1 MLFTSLPFYVF
12 FPIVT
17 LGYFLLPHRFR
28 WMWLLAASAYFYM
41 AFLPVYI
48 LVIASTILVDFFAG
62 IAIETSEGKRRKAI
76 FLFGLLANLGVL
88 GFFKYYNF
96 FNGNLDSLASWL
108 GWNYPLPALTL
119 ALPIGLSFHTFKSMS
134 YLIEINQGNQKAE
147 RHFGILALFVMFYPP
162 LVSGPIDR
170 PGHLLPQLHA
180 EHKFNH
186 TDLAEGLRLM
196 MWGFFKKL
204 VIADRLAQFVNPVY
218 ENPAGYSGPLLILTA
233 AAFAYQIYCD
243 FSGYSDIAIGAAR
256 VLGIRL
262 MTNFDRPF
270 AARSLAEFWQ
280 RWHISLSSWLRDY
293 IFFPLRRALLR
304 RKHRLPD
311 WLNQAIPT
319 LVTMLA
325 SGLWHGAAWTFILW
339 GGLHG
344 LFLTLEQWTAPL
356 RARLAATLWP
366 GRLAPLRSAL
376 QALTVFALFAFS
388 LIFFRSP
395 SLSAALDFIA
405 RLPHGWD
412 FSQLNLWLEQIR
424 VTLGLNYPLAL
435 VFPALSG
442 LGVLTI
448 TLLQIIFLEV
458 VQSLQPNPA
467 SFDSLLSP
475 RPTSLRWTI
484 YYLLAINI
492 ILFGSFL
499 PSTFIYFQF

>member
-1 MLFTSLPFYVF
+1 MVFTSLPFYIF

-41 AFLPVYI
+41 AFIPIYI
-48 LVIASTILVDFFAG
+48 LVIGSTIIADYLAG
-62 IAIETSEGKRRKAI
+62 NAIESSEGKRRRLI
-76 FLFGLLANLGVL
+76 FILGLIVNLGML

-96 FNGNLDSLASWL
+96 FNGNLASLANWL
-108 GWNYPLPALTL
+108 GWNYPLPALSL
-119 ALPIGLSFHTFKSMS
+119 ALPIGLSFHTFKSIS
-134 YLIEINQGNQKAE
+134 YLIEIHQGTQKAE
-147 RHFGILALFVMFYPP
+147 RHFGILALYVMFYPP

-170 PGHLLPQLHA
+170 PGQLLPQLHA

-186 TDLAEGLRLM
+186 NDLAEGLRLM

-218 ENPAGYSGPLLILTA
+218 ENPAGYSGPLLVLTA
-233 AAFAYQIYCD
+233 AAFAYLIYSD

-270 AARSLAEFWQ
+270 SARTLAEFWQ
-280 RWHISLSSWLRDY
+280 RWHISLSTWLRDY

-304 RKHRLPD
+304 RKQRLPK
-311 WLNQAIPT
+311 WLNEAIPT

-325 SGLWHGAAWTFILW
+325 SGLWHGAAWTFVLW

-344 LFLTLEQWTAPL
+344 IYMTLEQWTSSL
-356 RARLAATLWP
+356 RARLDATFWP
-366 GRLAPLRSAL
+366 GRFVSVRSAL
-376 QALTVFALFAFS
+376 QTLTVFVFFAFS
-388 LIFFRSP
+388 LIFFRAP
-395 SLSAALDFIA
+395 GLSAALNVISRF
-405 RLPHGWD
+405 PQGWD
-412 FSQLNLWLEQIR
+412 FSHLNLWLEQIR
-424 VTLGLNYPLAL
+424 VTLGLNYPIAN
-435 VFPALSG
+435 VFPSISG
-442 LGVLTI
+442 LAVLTI

-458 VQSLQPNPA
+458 VQYLQIDPV
-467 SFDSLLSP
+467 SFDNLLAN
-475 RPTSLRWTI
+475 RPTIIRWTI
-484 YYLLAINI
+484 YYLFAFNI

-499 PSTFIYFQF
+499 PSAFIYFQF

>member
-1 MLFTSLPFYVF
+1 MVFTSLPFYIF

-28 WMWLLAASAYFYM
+28 WMWLLAASVYFYM
-41 AFLPVYI
+41 AFIPIYI
-48 LVIASTILVDFFAG
+48 LVVAFTILVDYFAG
-62 IAIETSEGKRRKAI
+62 LAIETSEGKRRKVI
-76 FLFGLLANLGVL
+76 FLLGLLANLGVL

-96 FNGNLDSLASWL
+96 FNGNLDSLATWL
-108 GWNYPLPALTL
+108 GWNYPLPALSL
-119 ALPIGLSFHTFKSMS
+119 ALPIGISFHTFKSVS
-134 YLIEINQGNQKAE
+134 YLIEINQDTQKAE

-180 EHKFNH
+180 EHKFDH

-196 MWGFFKKL
+196 AWGFFKKL
-204 VIADRLAQFVNPVY
+204 VIADRLALLVNQVY
-218 ENPAGYSGPLLILTA
+218 GNPAGYSGPMLILTA
-233 AAFAYQIYCD
+233 VAFAYQIYCD

-256 VLGIRL
+256 LLGIRL
-262 MTNFDRPF
+262 TTNFDRPF
-270 AARSLAEFWQ
+270 AARTLAEFWQ

-293 IFFPLRRALLR
+293 IFFPIRRTLLR
-304 RKHRLPD
+304 NRRLPS
-311 WLNQAIPT
+311 WLNQAIPP

-325 SGLWHGAAWTFILW
+325 SGLWHGAAWTFVLW

-344 LFLTLEQWTAPL
+344 IYLTLEQWTASL

-366 GRLAPLRSAL
+366 GRLAPIRSAL
-376 QALTVFALFAFS
+376 QTLTVFTFFAFS

-412 FSQLNLWLEQIR
+412 FSQASLWLEQIR
-424 VTLGLNYPLAL
+424 VTLGLNYPIAL

-442 LGVLTI
+442 LAVLVI
-448 TLLQIIFLEV
+448 TLLQILFLEL
-458 VQSLQPNPA
+458 VQSRQTDPA

-475 RPTSLRWTI
+475 RPAPLRWTI
-484 YYLLAINI
+484 YYLLAFNI